1 METWKINGYTLEY
14 DDESHTYIVDGVI
27 VPSVTQILAVKFGD
41 KYTGVNRSTLER
53 AANRGTAVHK
63 AIEDFCKT
71 GNDDGSKEVH
81 NFRFLLDRYGF
92 GVFENETPIVI
103 AKDDTPIAAGRLDLV
118 LDVIR
123 KGKAFYTKEI
133 TAIADIKTTSTLDK
147 EYLAYQLNLYRIG
160 YMQSYGI
167 EIKELY
173 GVHLRGDKRK
183 LVNIPVNEGIAWD
196 ILEEYERGKA

>member
-71 GNDDGSKEVH
+71 GNDEGSKEVH

-123 KGKAFYTKEI
+123 KGKAFYTKET

-196 ILEEYERGKA
+196 ILEEYERGNA

>member
-81 NFRFLLDRYGF
+81 SFRFLQRYYGF
-92 GVFENETPIVI
+92 NVLENETPII
-103 AKDDTPIAAGRLDLV
+103 IFHHETPIAAGRLDLV
-118 LDVIR
+118 LDTT
-123 KGKAFYTKEI
+123 GD

-167 EIKELY
+167 EVTELY
-173 GVHLRGDKRK
+173 GVHLREDRRK
-183 LVNIPVNEGIAWD
+183 LVKVPVNEGIAWD
-196 ILEEYERGKA
+196 LIAQYDFMHTIIH